1 MSGPRDTRETAED
14 AGTAAVPA
22 DAAPPSFGGAAPPA
36 DAVAEEAP
44 QAESASLKL
53 PAFGLEAPWW
63 AAESADT
70 SPPEDDD
77 PQDAEARPEPVAED
91 EPDTPRAE
99 PEPAAPAAAPPGT
112 LVAGEGVPSV
122 DSRRAVPAEPIVKP
136 PVSPDD
142 TDPDGFKPI
151 PAEDENP
158 SDDPRDEVSEDA
170 AEQGGQDD
178 ATAASET
185 PRDET
190 TPEETADD
198 TAVDDTVVEGTPTPV
213 SAFEKAKEA
222 EDAAPLAPVLVPD
235 AILPP
240 GFVPPTG
247 SGPFPSTEPD
257 AGAAPTA
264 EQPAVITPVYHAEGG
279 VPNDT
284 PPPPGRPPRD
294 TAGQG
299 GNKRRTLLIGGG
311 AAIILAA
318 AAALFLVGGTG
329 ASGEGGGKKQSG
341 EPPPVS
347 QSTPPATPSPGAG
360 GGGGAPATRIDNEK
374 TDPGDLAFHDVFP
387 AEILRLGG
395 RTFTRDRWSL
405 NRDVAYAARGSMLA
419 TLKRERCRKIVR
431 ATYID
436 PRSKLAVTSGIAVM
450 PTKAAAL
457 TVSKAGDPA
466 KYEWFRGMA
475 GKRSPDIDRAGGY
488 AAATVRG
495 RYVAYAYVQW
505 ANGRTAEPGDPT
517 IKKIAQQFLDH
528 DLRPIVQRAG
538 G

>member
-1 MSGPRDTRETAED
+1 MRAAKA
-14 AGTAAVPA
+14 AGRSR
-22 DAAPPSFGGAAPPA
+22 APSRRRCR
-36 DAVAEEAP
+36 
-44 QAESASLKL
+44 
-53 PAFGLEAPWW
+53 
-63 AAESADT
+63 
-70 SPPEDDD
+70 SPP
-77 PQDAEARPEPVAED
+77 
-91 EPDTPRAE
+91 
-99 PEPAAPAAAPPGT
+99 
-112 LVAGEGVPSV
+112 
-122 DSRRAVPAEPIVKP
+122 
-136 PVSPDD
+136 
-142 TDPDGFKPI
+142 
-151 PAEDENP
+151 
-158 SDDPRDEVSEDA
+158 
-170 AEQGGQDD
+170 
-178 ATAASET
+178 
-185 PRDET
+185 
-190 TPEETADD
+190 
-198 TAVDDTVVEGTPTPV
+198 
-213 SAFEKAKEA
+213 
-222 EDAAPLAPVLVPD
+222 
-235 AILPP
+235 
-240 GFVPPTG
+240 
-247 SGPFPSTEPD
+247 
-257 AGAAPTA
+257 
-264 EQPAVITPVYHAEGG
+264 
-279 VPNDT
+279 
-284 PPPPGRPPRD
+284 RPPR
-294 TAGQG
+294 
-299 GNKRRTLLIGGG
+299 R
-311 AAIILAA
+311 
-318 AAALFLVGGTG
+318 
-329 ASGEGGGKKQSG
+329 
-341 EPPPVS
+341 
-347 QSTPPATPSPGAG
+347 PPAPG

-387 AEILRLGG
+387 AETLRLGG